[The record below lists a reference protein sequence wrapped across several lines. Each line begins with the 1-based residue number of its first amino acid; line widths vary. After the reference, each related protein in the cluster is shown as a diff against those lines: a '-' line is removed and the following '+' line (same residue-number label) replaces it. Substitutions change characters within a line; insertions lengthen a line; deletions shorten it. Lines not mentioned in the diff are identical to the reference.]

1 MGYVLSMSGEIRE
14 WLASLGANDP
24 DAAIV
29 VGQALIA
36 LADAGPDLGPPVV
49 VALDTKPPA
58 ADPAEA
64 LDYYYQDRLERMQAS
79 RRAVADVSHLSA
91 EVRAQITELEASQA
105 ATDAAELR
113 RLLPGLDRA
122 EQRLIAASQQMQA
135 DVDAFR
141 MSKETLKAKHSA
153 AEARK
158 AIAEYFA
165 NAAGAYDDEELA
177 RDSLTIAEAAE
188 RVEDVTAEIESEL
201 GRGAAPDGLMELRP
215 GAPGSPGG
223 DVRIIFA
230 VEPPGTA
237 LLISVI
243 EGGSAARGQHNQAI
257 AVSADVLRQV
267 RAGQD
272 PEAAAVAF
280 TGAQPFID
288 EYFPSSAGEVR
299 AGADALVAR
308 ARRGSL
314 ADHRIRLGLT
324 EAEVAGRIGVSLE
337 QVSAIERADAGAIEV
352 RTLAAYIEALGG
364 RLDVIADFGGEQIVL
379 RWRLSRPGREREARR
394 V

>member
-1 MGYVLSMSGEIRE
+1 VGYVLSMSGEIRE
-14 WLASLGANDP
+14 WLASLGASDP
-24 DAAIV
+24 DAAMV

-36 LADAGPDLGPPVV
+36 LVDAGADLGPPVV
-49 VALDTKPPA
+49 VALDTRPPA

-91 EVRAQITELEASQA
+91 EVRAQIIELEASQA

-122 EQRLIAASQQMQA
+122 EQRLTAASQQMQA
-135 DVDAFR
+135 DLDAFR
-141 MSKETLKAKHSA
+141 IRKETLKAKHTA
-153 AEARK
+153 AEAEK
-158 AIAEYFA
+158 SIAEYV
-165 NAAGAYDDEELA
+165 AGAAARDGDEEFA
-177 RDSLTIAEAAE
+177 PESAAIAEAAT
-188 RVEDVTAEIESEL
+188 RIKNVTAEIEREL

-230 VEPPGTA
+230 VEPRGTA

-243 EGGSAARGQHNQAI
+243 EGGSAARGQHNQAV

-288 EYFPSSAGEVR
+288 EYFPNSADEVR
-299 AGADALVAR
+299 AGADPLVAR
-308 ARRGSL
+308 ARHGSL

-324 EAEVAGRIGVSLE
+324 EAEVAGRIGASLE
-337 QVSAIERADAGAIEV
+337 QVSAIERADVDATEV

-364 RLDVIADFGGEQIVL
+364 RLDVIADLGGEQIAL
-379 RWRLSRPGREREARR
+379 R
-394 V
+394 

>member
-1 MGYVLSMSGEIRE
+1 MGYALSMSGEIRD
-14 WLASLGANDP
+14 WLASLSASDP
-24 DAAIV
+24 DAAMV
-29 VGQALIA
+29 VGHALIA

-49 VALDTKPPA
+49 VTLDSEPPA

-64 LDYYYQDRLERMQAS
+64 LDYYYQDRLERLQAF
-79 RRAVADVSHLSA
+79 RRAVADVSSLSA

-122 EQRLIAASQQMQA
+122 EQRLTAASRQMQA

-141 MSKETLKAKHSA
+141 VRKETLKAKHTA

-165 NAAGAYDDEELA
+165 DAAAAYEDEELE

-188 RVEDVTAEIESEL
+188 RVEDVAAELEREL
-201 GRGAAPDGLMELRP
+201 GRVAAPHGLMELRP
-215 GAPGSPGG
+215 GAPGSAGG

-243 EGGSAARGQHNQAI
+243 EGGSAAWGQHNQAV
-257 AVSADVLRQV
+257 AVSAEVLRQV
-267 RAGQD
+267 RAGED

-288 EYFPSSAGEVR
+288 EFFPASADDVR
-299 AGADALVAR
+299 AAAAALVAR

-314 ADHRIRLGLT
+314 ADHRIRLGLS
-324 EAEVAGRIGVSLE
+324 EAEVARRMGVSLE
-337 QVSAIERADAGAIEV
+337 QVSAVEHADADAAAV
-352 RTLAAYIEALGG
+352 RTLAGYVEALGG
-364 RLDVIADFGGEQIVL
+364 RLEVIADFGGEQIAL
-379 RWRLSRPGREREARR
+379 R
-394 V
+394 

>member
-1 MGYVLSMSGEIRE
+1 MGYALSMSGEIRD
-14 WLASLGANDP
+14 WLASLSASDP
-24 DAAIV
+24 DAAMV
-29 VGQALIA
+29 VGHALIA

-49 VALDTKPPA
+49 VTLDSEPPA

-64 LDYYYQDRLERMQAS
+64 LDYYYQDRLERLQAF
-79 RRAVADVSHLSA
+79 RRAVSDVSSLSA

-122 EQRLIAASQQMQA
+122 EQRLTAASRQMQA

-141 MSKETLKAKHSA
+141 VRKETLKAKHTA

-165 NAAGAYDDEELA
+165 DAAAAYEDEELE

-188 RVEDVTAEIESEL
+188 RVEDVAAELEREL
-201 GRGAAPDGLMELRP
+201 GRVAAPHGLMELRP
-215 GAPGSPGG
+215 GAPGSAGG

-243 EGGSAARGQHNQAI
+243 EGGSAAWGQHNQAV
-257 AVSADVLRQV
+257 AVSAEVLRQV
-267 RAGQD
+267 RAGED

-288 EYFPSSAGEVR
+288 EFFPASADDVR
-299 AGADALVAR
+299 AAAAALVAR

-314 ADHRIRLGLT
+314 ADHRIRLGLS
-324 EAEVAGRIGVSLE
+324 EAEVARRMGVSLE
-337 QVSAIERADAGAIEV
+337 QVSAVEHADADAAAV
-352 RTLAAYIEALGG
+352 RTLAGYVEALGG
-364 RLDVIADFGGEQIVL
+364 RLEVIADFGGEQIAL
-379 RWRLSRPGREREARR
+379 R
-394 V
+394 